1 MDRETAR
8 IVGELKDRMNGIERK
23 LDSYTNMVYNESKE
37 SISET
42 QTAIVDLEINSA
54 ESESAIVDLEIAVEE
69 LKQQI
74 GG

>member
-42 QTAIVDLEINSA
+42 QTAIVDLEIDSA